1 MPSLMAR
8 SEIPQLVYSKT
19 SNLAFVLYSDS
30 GQFFSVSDMEANP
43 KSVYIYQIANWVF
56 RENRGL
62 TKAVDNLLISS
73 VGPAGLDIY
82 KIDGQ

>member
-1 MPSLMAR
+1 
-8 SEIPQLVYSKT
+8 
-19 SNLAFVLYSDS
+19 
-30 GQFFSVSDMEANP
+30 MEDNP

-82 KIDGQ
+82 KIDGN